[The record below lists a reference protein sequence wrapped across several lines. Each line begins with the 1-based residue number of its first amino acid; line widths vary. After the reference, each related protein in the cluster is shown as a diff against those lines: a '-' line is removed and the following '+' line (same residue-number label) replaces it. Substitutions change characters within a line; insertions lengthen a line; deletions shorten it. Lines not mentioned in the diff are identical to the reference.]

1 MVQYKTNYTRG
12 CFSHWSISKSI
23 SEMTSNFLDSEGERS
38 FEFGENFIELTNKN
52 IKVSNKMLL
61 SGLSDKRGDTSK
73 RGQFGLGFCQSIVVL
88 TDLDIKVTVLNNNIK
103 WQPSFQHCNQF
114 DADIMV
120 INESPCANGNDFT
133 VLIEGLSAE
142 DIDEVKQRCLVFQ
155 DREVLYST
163 KYGDI
168 ISNLEDEE
176 GGEVFCGDMYV
187 CQNKNFKY
195 SYNFK
200 PKGVKLSQDRDAVS
214 QWDLQQL
221 TAKVII
227 ATGDKVF
234 IKEAIKADK
243 ADTEYVNASWAGS
256 SSYTPDELDDDF
268 ADEFLTEHGAVLVT
282 SSYKEHQANE
292 KAGNKSVYIDNER
305 IVRSIS
311 SSSLYQSAMENYV
324 EVERETFSELLL
336 KTLARMEDLLY
347 NHDLIDY
354 TQQNTDKP
362 RIGDNEIV
370 DWLDDIKI
378 RVDCEDWD

>member
-23 SEMTSNFLDSEGERS
+23 SEMTSNFLDSEGARS
-38 FEFGENFIELTNKN
+38 FEIGENFIELTNKN

-61 SGLSDKRGDTSK
+61 SGLSDKRGDDSK

-88 TDLDIKVTVLNNNIK
+88 TDLDIKVTVLNNNIL

-120 INESPCANGNDFT
+120 INESPCDNGSDFT
-133 VLIEGLSAE
+133 VLIEGLSPE

-163 KYGDI
+163 QYGDVI
-168 ISNLEDEE
+168 ANLEDEE

-200 PKGVKLSQDRDAVS
+200 PKGIKLSQDRDAVS

-221 TAKVII
+221 TAKLII
-227 ATGDKVF
+227 ATKDDSF
-234 IKEAIKADK
+234 IKEAIKSNK
-243 ADTEYVNASWAGS
+243 ADTEYVNSGWAES
-256 SSYTPDELDDDF
+256 SATSDNLDDSF
-268 ADEFLTEHGAVLVT
+268 ADDFLSEHGAKLVT
-282 SSYKEHQANE
+282 SSYSDHQANE
-292 KAGNKSVYIDNER
+292 KAGNKSVYINNPR
-305 IVRSIS
+305 IVMAIS
-311 SSSLYQSAMENYV
+311 SSTLYQSAMENYV

-336 KTLARMEDLLY
+336 KTLAQMEELLY
-347 NHDLIDY
+347 DKGLINY
-354 TQQNTDKP
+354 TEQNTDKP
-362 RIGDNEIV
+362 RTGNNIIV
-370 DWLDDIKI
+370 DQLDEIKI